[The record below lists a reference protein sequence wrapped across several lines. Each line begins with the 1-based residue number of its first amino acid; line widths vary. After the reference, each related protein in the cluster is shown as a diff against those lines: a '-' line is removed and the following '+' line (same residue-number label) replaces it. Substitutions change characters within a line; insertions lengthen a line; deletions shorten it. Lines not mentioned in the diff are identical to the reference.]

1 MDVFLVAR
9 VRSIFNLG
17 DRVLWV
23 QAQPSQYAISREMN
37 SGQLVQMSV
46 SKVFAP
52 VDGWEMNIDRLDS
65 ELSSVIRSVSR
76 APKMKQRVE
85 LHAAGRKGDE
95 DGALDTLFFH
105 VKIGRNAKSRLRLR
119 NAPNGDDLLAA

>member
-52 VDGWEMNIDRLDS
+52 VDGWEMNIDRLDG

-76 APKMKQRVE
+76 APKMSDGSNCMQQAGKAMKTELSIRSSSMSRSGETPSRV
-85 LHAAGRKGDE
+85 
-95 DGALDTLFFH
+95 
-105 VKIGRNAKSRLRLR
+105 
-119 NAPNGDDLLAA
+119 